1 MDTLKLLEI
10 SAMVL
15 ALMIAIIGHEIMHGY
30 VAYRYGDDT
39 AKYQGRLS
47 INPLVHVDIVGTI
60 IVPALLFFSQAPFMF
75 GWAKP
80 VPIFMPTVIQN
91 GGYKAAIHVSL
102 AGIAYNFFLATI
114 CAIIL
119 SFFKDLHEVNTLIE
133 YFLIYFLIQS
143 MIYNVV
149 LGMFNL
155 YPIPPLDG
163 SHALTYFGLIMG
175 WHSLVRLYDALER
188 YGMVI
193 LILIIATP
201 LSQYIFLPI
210 AT

>member
-102 AGIAYNFFLATI
+102 AGIAYNFFLAI
-114 CAIIL
+114 VCAIIL
-119 SFFKDLHEVNTLIE
+119 SFFKDLHEVNTLIDRK
-133 YFLIYFLIQS
+133 S
-143 MIYNVV
+143 VV
-149 LGMFNL
+149 
-155 YPIPPLDG
+155 
-163 SHALTYFGLIMG
+163 
-175 WHSLVRLYDALER
+175 
-188 YGMVI
+188 
-193 LILIIATP
+193 
-201 LSQYIFLPI
+201 
-210 AT
+210 